1 MNTVLINVNFYD
13 VQETGL
19 KVIRVEYNDAYT
31 KIDLGFLFS
40 EERKNTIK
48 ITDKIYLSDYSEKKE
63 LIECIGINLDEEIK
77 LKSIKDFRYFSLKF
91 APFDGIKEQL
101 MLIQSNDD
109 FSFTIIAIEKANKQ

>member
-13 VQETGL
+13 VLKTGL
-19 KVIRVEYNDAYT
+19 KVIRVEYNDDYT

-40 EERKNTIK
+40 EERKNVIK
-48 ITDKIYLSDYSEKKE
+48 ITDKIYLSDASEKKE

-91 APFDGIKEQL
+91 QPFDSERKQL
-101 MLIQSNDD
+101 KLTHSVDGNR
-109 FSFTIIAIEKANKQ
+109 FAIIAIRKG